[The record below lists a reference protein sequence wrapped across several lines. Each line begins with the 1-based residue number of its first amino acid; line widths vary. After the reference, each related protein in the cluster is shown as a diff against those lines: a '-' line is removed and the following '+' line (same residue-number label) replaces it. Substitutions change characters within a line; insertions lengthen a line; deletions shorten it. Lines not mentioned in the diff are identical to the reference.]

1 MITNRDK
8 RIIKFIEEYGSIT
21 INQCSKM
28 FFRNNKERY
37 DQARKRLQVIH
48 KAGHLKRYRRD
59 PRSEAIYYIEKRLK
73 VHDLKLLDVLGEL
86 NEFRVHLC
94 TKEKQIVIGENKYIL
109 DGAVVLDIDSTL
121 IPVLIEIDYTHYTS
135 MEKITNVICYLEKKH
150 KRSYHFIVVKLTQE
164 EIEMKKVGEFSKVF
178 FLPWNLDQFSEI
190 IPSLRSAVDKT
201 KASNNQ

>member
-48 KAGHLKRYRRD
+48 KAGHLKKYRRD

-135 MEKITNVICYLEKKH
+135 MEKITNVIYYLEKKH